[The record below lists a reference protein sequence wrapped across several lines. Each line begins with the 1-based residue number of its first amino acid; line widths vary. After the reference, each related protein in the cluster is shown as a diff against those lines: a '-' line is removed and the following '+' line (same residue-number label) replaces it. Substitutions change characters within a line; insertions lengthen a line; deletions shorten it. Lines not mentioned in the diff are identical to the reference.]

1 MRIDAEALRRDAADV
16 CEDRMLRTRP
26 RLRGLSPAELRV
38 VEQTA
43 EAVGQAVA
51 RCLLESAATD
61 ASLEGPV
68 LAGLYPTVG
77 TAAARGWTSTRE
89 ALG

>member
-1 MRIDAEALRRDAADV
+1 MRIDAEALRRDAAEV
-16 CEDRMLRTRP
+16 AGERILRTRR
-26 RLRGLSPAELRV
+26 RLRRLSPAELRV

-51 RCLLESAATD
+51 CCLLESAATD
-61 ASLEGPV
+61 SSLEAV

-77 TAAARGWTSTRE
+77 NAAARG
-89 ALG
+89 

>member
-1 MRIDAEALRRDAADV
+1 MRIDAEALRRDAAYV
-16 CEDRMLRTRP
+16 CEERMLRTRP

-51 RCLLESAATD
+51 CCLLESAASD
-61 ASLEGPV
+61 SSLQAV
-68 LAGLYPTVG
+68 LASLYPTVG
-77 TAAARGWTSTRE
+77 NAAVPGYTFLRGS
-89 ALG
+89 LG

>member
-16 CEDRMLRTRP
+16 CEERMLRTRP
-26 RLRGLSPAELRV
+26 RLRGLSSAELRV

-51 RCLLESAATD
+51 CCLLESAATD
-61 ASLEGPV
+61 TSLEAV
-68 LAGLYPTVG
+68 LAGLYPTAA
-77 TAAARGWTSTRE
+77 TAAGRG
-89 ALG
+89 

>member
-1 MRIDAEALRRDAADV
+1 MRIDADALRDHAADV
-16 CEDRMLRTRP
+16 CNERIVRTRR
-26 RLRGLSPAELRV
+26 RLQSLSPAELRV

-51 RCLLESAATD
+51 CCLLESAASD
-61 ASLEGPV
+61 ASLEAV

-77 TAAARGWTSTRE
+77 TAAAPG
-89 ALG
+89 

>member
-16 CEDRMLRTRP
+16 CEERMLRTRP

-61 ASLEGPV
+61 ASLEAV

-77 TAAARGWTSTRE
+77 TAAARG
-89 ALG
+89 

>member
-1 MRIDAEALRRDAADV
+1 MRIDAEALRRDAAYV
-16 CEDRMLRTRP
+16 CEERMLRTRP

-43 EAVGQAVA
+43 EAVGQGVA
-51 RCLLESAATD
+51 CCLLQSAATD
-61 ASLEGPV
+61 ASLEAV

-77 TAAARGWTSTRE
+77 TAAARG
-89 ALG
+89 

>member
-16 CEDRMLRTRP
+16 CEERMLRTRP

-51 RCLLESAATD
+51 CCLLESAAAD
-61 ASLEGPV
+61 AALEAV

-77 TAAARGWTSTRE
+77 TAAARG
-89 ALG
+89 

>member
-1 MRIDAEALRRDAADV
+1 MRIDAEALRHHAADV
-16 CEDRMLRTRP
+16 CNERMMRTRR
-26 RLRGLSPAELRV
+26 RLQRLSPAELRV

-51 RCLLESAATD
+51 CCLLESAASD
-61 ASLEGPV
+61 ESLEAV

-77 TAAARGWTSTRE
+77 TAAVPG
-89 ALG
+89 

>member
-1 MRIDAEALRRDAADV
+1 MRIDAQALRRDAADV
-16 CEDRMLRTRP
+16 CEERMLRTRP

-51 RCLLESAATD
+51 CCLLESAAAD
-61 ASLEGPV
+61 AGLEAV

-77 TAAARGWTSTRE
+77 TVAARG
-89 ALG
+89 